1 MALGRQSV
9 SAGSGSLAFGNGSYA
24 NSNGSVAIGQSAYA
38 ANVRAIAIGGDDAF
52 AWREAEQTKAGGSQS
67 IAMGVRARTKSL
79 VVDDPDTVANE
90 ADPGGASDAIAI
102 GTDAQA
108 NGDRSLAIGRQNQAG
123 NEQSIGIGAGNTATG
138 KLSIGI
144 GSSNVASGEQSL
156 SLGAGNNALGQ
167 GSISIGTETTA
178 GGLRSIAFGVRAST
192 KEANLDIPDD
202 VAAIDAIAIGTN
214 TKANGDRS
222 VSIGTGSQA
231 GSGAVSIGD
240 AAKAVGDKSVS
251 IGTESWAD
259 GDESVSIGL
268 VNNAGFEGNDRIK
281 GGQTSVSLGA
291 FNQSPGIEAIAIGA
305 RNEANADRSIA
316 IGSRAKTKAADPA
329 QADGGARDAVA
340 IGTDALANDD
350 RSISIGWN
358 SSTSLNDSISIG
370 TRATSGSAG
379 DIMIGTG
386 SGTGS
391 TSGQNNVALGV
402 AASQKVKG
410 SSNIAIGDS
419 AGGSREGDN
428 NVAIGTNAGIQ
439 FSESEHETAVRADL
453 VVSDAVSIGNEAL
466 ASADEAIAIGTGAV
480 ASGLKSISIGVGNTV
495 SGASSGA
502 IGDPTDITGT
512 GSYSLGNDNTIAA
525 DNAGTFGN
533 DNTLADAA
541 DGSRVIG
548 NGNNI
553 DVSDAFVLGNGADV
567 TEVGGV
573 ALGSGSVSDTGADVA
588 GYVPGGAST
597 ADQNAIE
604 ATQSTRGAVAVG
616 NPDAETGVYRQI
628 TGVAAGTADSDAA
641 NVAQLKSVET
651 IAKTGWKLT
660 TDSGSIDGIGPGDE
674 LVLKGGDGN
683 IVISNQILSNDV
695 SIDLADEIEVNRVTA
710 RDPDT
715 GASTVLDENG
725 LSFTTQDANGEDTAL
740 GPRVT
745 AAGIQA
751 AGKITNVAAG
761 EADTDAVNFSQLRQ
775 VETASG
781 NTDQRAVKYDWT
793 DANTNGVIDE
803 GELNLDSV
811 TLAGGMGGT
820 RISNL
825 APGALSAA
833 STDAVNGSQLF
844 GLRSRVSNVA
854 VALGGGA
861 AYDPV
866 KDEWI
871 APKYTIGGTDY
882 SNVGDAL
889 AAVGG
894 TAGAGWSLSAQGAN
908 ASNVAPGETVDLRSG
923 DGNIVVSKAETGDT
937 VSFDLAD
944 DLDVSESITV
954 GADPADPNAPTTVIT
969 GGSIVIGSTMLGSNG
984 LVITGGPSVTTD
996 GIDAGGMKVT
1006 NVANG
1011 TVAKDS
1017 KDAVNGGQ
1025 LFDVVA
1031 NATAN
1036 GVGYDDKS
1044 KGTLTLEGAN
1054 GTKITNVAA
1063 GDLNAN
1069 STDAVNG
1076 SQLYATNVKVDRL
1089 DTEVKEID
1097 SRVTYI
1103 ESFQGDLENAAV
1115 YDTDAAG
1122 KRLNTLTLEGGDPD
1136 KPVLIAN
1143 VAKGVKATDAVN
1155 VGQLDESVAESK
1167 SYTDEKTEWAIDQAA
1182 IYTDQVIET
1191 KVSAVNNYAQQRFA
1205 QLSGEIGQVRSE
1217 ARQAAAIGLA
1227 AASLRFDNE
1236 PGKLSVALGGGFW
1249 RSEGALAFGAGYTS
1263 EDGRVRAN
1271 LTGAAA
1277 GGNVGVGAGLS
1288 ITLN

>member
-1 MALGRQSV
+1 MAFASSALAAPPAAGTVIGNQAVATFESGGQTFSV
-9 SAGSGSLAFGNGSYA
+9 TSNLVQTTINTIAGVQIETDTTKSAVAGGKVLFPHTITNVGNAADRYNLTTTFVSDSGLSFVGIYADGDCDGVPDTLTSIDQTGSLNAGESACVVVEVNVAAGATGSPTFKITAASTLTTASNFTAGTANQPNQPNDTNTDTVTVTTGAVFEFTKTMSLLDDGDGSGSLTPGDTVRVRFNY
-24 NSNGSVAIGQSAYA
+24 SNTGGADA
-38 ANVRAIAIGGDDAF
+38 ANVIITDVLPTALTYVADKGQWSDGGTMAD
-52 AWREAEQTKAGGSQS
+52 AGGAVDHTNGQGHTISYS
-67 IAMGVRARTKSL
+67 FGDSTVKATLSAVPVGKSGYIEF
-79 VVDDPDTVANE
+79 VGTVATGAAGTISNTGTIDSDQTDLQTSNE
-90 ADPGGASDAIAI
+90 ARLVINDG
-102 GTDAQA
+102 QA
-108 NGDRSLAIGRQNQAG
+108 
-123 NEQSIGIGAGNTATG
+123 TAVT
-138 KLSIGI
+138 L
-144 GSSNVASGEQSL
+144 
-156 SLGAGNNALGQ
+156 
-167 GSISIGTETTA
+167 
-178 GGLRSIAFGVRAST
+178 
-192 KEANLDIPDD
+192 
-202 VAAIDAIAIGTN
+202 
-214 TKANGDRS
+214 
-222 VSIGTGSQA
+222 
-231 GSGAVSIGD
+231 
-240 AAKAVGDKSVS
+240 
-251 IGTESWAD
+251 
-259 GDESVSIGL
+259 
-268 VNNAGFEGNDRIK
+268 
-281 GGQTSVSLGA
+281 
-291 FNQSPGIEAIAIGA
+291 
-305 RNEANADRSIA
+305 ADR
-316 IGSRAKTKAADPA
+316 AADPSYA
-329 QADGGARDAVA
+329 GRFGGDLPDVNYTDGG
-340 IGTDALANDD
+340 LA
-350 RSISIGWN
+350 
-358 SSTSLNDSISIG
+358 SSTD
-370 TRATSGSAG
+370 
-379 DIMIGTG
+379 D
-386 SGTGS
+386 
-391 TSGQNNVALGV
+391 
-402 AASQKVKG
+402 
-410 SSNIAIGDS
+410 D
-419 AGGSREGDN
+419 
-428 NVAIGTNAGIQ
+428 
-439 FSESEHETAVRADL
+439 
-453 VVSDAVSIGNEAL
+453 
-466 ASADEAIAIGTGAV
+466 
-480 ASGLKSISIGVGNTV
+480 
-495 SGASSGA
+495 
-502 IGDPTDITGT
+502 
-512 GSYSLGNDNTIAA
+512 
-525 DNAGTFGN
+525 
-533 DNTLADAA
+533 
-541 DGSRVIG
+541 

-908 ASNVAPGETVDLRSG
+908 ASNVAPGETVDLRNG

-944 DLDVSESITV
+944 DLDVAESITV

-969 GGSIVIGSTMLGSNG
+969 GGSIVIGGTMLGSNG

-1017 KDAVNGGQ
+1017 KDAVNGDQ

-1031 NATAN
+1031 KATAN

-1044 KGTLTLEGAN
+1044 KGTLTLEGAD

-1122 KRLNTLTLEGGDPD
+1122 KRLNTLTLEGGDPN

-1143 VAKGVKATDAVN
+1143 VATGVKATDAVN

-1205 QLSGEIGQVRSE
+1205 QLSGEIGQVRGE

>member
-1 MALGRQSV
+1 M
-9 SAGSGSLAFGNGSYA
+9 
-24 NSNGSVAIGQSAYA
+24 
-38 ANVRAIAIGGDDAF
+38 
-52 AWREAEQTKAGGSQS
+52 
-67 IAMGVRARTKSL
+67 
-79 VVDDPDTVANE
+79 
-90 ADPGGASDAIAI
+90 
-102 GTDAQA
+102 
-108 NGDRSLAIGRQNQAG
+108 
-123 NEQSIGIGAGNTATG
+123 
-138 KLSIGI
+138 
-144 GSSNVASGEQSL
+144 
-156 SLGAGNNALGQ
+156 
-167 GSISIGTETTA
+167 
-178 GGLRSIAFGVRAST
+178 
-192 KEANLDIPDD
+192 
-202 VAAIDAIAIGTN
+202 
-214 TKANGDRS
+214 
-222 VSIGTGSQA
+222 
-231 GSGAVSIGD
+231 
-240 AAKAVGDKSVS
+240 
-251 IGTESWAD
+251 
-259 GDESVSIGL
+259 
-268 VNNAGFEGNDRIK
+268 
-281 GGQTSVSLGA
+281 
-291 FNQSPGIEAIAIGA
+291 
-305 RNEANADRSIA
+305 
-316 IGSRAKTKAADPA
+316 
-329 QADGGARDAVA
+329 
-340 IGTDALANDD
+340 
-350 RSISIGWN
+350 
-358 SSTSLNDSISIG
+358 
-370 TRATSGSAG
+370 
-379 DIMIGTG
+379 
-386 SGTGS
+386 
-391 TSGQNNVALGV
+391 
-402 AASQKVKG
+402 
-410 SSNIAIGDS
+410 
-419 AGGSREGDN
+419 
-428 NVAIGTNAGIQ
+428 
-439 FSESEHETAVRADL
+439 
-453 VVSDAVSIGNEAL
+453 
-466 ASADEAIAIGTGAV
+466 
-480 ASGLKSISIGVGNTV
+480 
-495 SGASSGA
+495 
-502 IGDPTDITGT
+502 
-512 GSYSLGNDNTIAA
+512 
-525 DNAGTFGN
+525 
-533 DNTLADAA
+533 
-541 DGSRVIG
+541 
-548 NGNNI
+548 
-553 DVSDAFVLGNGADV
+553 
-567 TEVGGV
+567 
-573 ALGSGSVSDTGADVA
+573 
-588 GYVPGGAST
+588 
-597 ADQNAIE
+597 
-604 ATQSTRGAVAVG
+604 
-616 NPDAETGVYRQI
+616 
-628 TGVAAGTADSDAA
+628 
-641 NVAQLKSVET
+641 
-651 IAKTGWKLT
+651 
-660 TDSGSIDGIGPGDE
+660 
-674 LVLKGGDGN
+674 
-683 IVISNQILSNDV
+683 
-695 SIDLADEIEVNRVTA
+695 
-710 RDPDT
+710 
-715 GASTVLDENG
+715 
-725 LSFTTQDANGEDTAL
+725 
-740 GPRVT
+740 
-745 AAGIQA
+745 
-751 AGKITNVAAG
+751 
-761 EADTDAVNFSQLRQ
+761 
-775 VETASG
+775 
-781 NTDQRAVKYDWT
+781 
-793 DANTNGVIDE
+793 
-803 GELNLDSV
+803 
-811 TLAGGMGGT
+811 
-820 RISNL
+820 
-825 APGALSAA
+825 
-833 STDAVNGSQLF
+833 
-844 GLRSRVSNVA
+844 
-854 VALGGGA
+854 
-861 AYDPV
+861 
-866 KDEWI
+866 
-871 APKYTIGGTDY
+871 
-882 SNVGDAL
+882 
-889 AAVGG
+889 GG